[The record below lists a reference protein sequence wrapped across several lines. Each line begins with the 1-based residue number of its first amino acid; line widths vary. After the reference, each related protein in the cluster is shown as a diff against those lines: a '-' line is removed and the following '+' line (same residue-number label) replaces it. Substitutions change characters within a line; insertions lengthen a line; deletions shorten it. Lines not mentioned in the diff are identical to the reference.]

1 VHPDV
6 ESSVQDRHRPAGV
19 HPEKGQKMIQGMED
33 RLSELGP
40 FSLENR
46 RLCRDLVVVFQNP
59 KGGH

>member
-1 VHPDV
+1 
-6 ESSVQDRHRPAGV
+6 
-19 HPEKGQKMIQGMED
+19 MIQGMED
-33 RLSELGP
+33 RLRELGP